1 MSALAEYWKTSV
13 GKKMVM
19 AVTGL
24 ILFAYVFV
32 HMLGNLQLY
41 AGDGGKSINEYAAF
55 LHSTRAAPLLWA
67 ARIVLAAC
75 VVLHVWAAVLLTL
88 QAWGARPVRYKKRVY
103 READYAARTMVYS
116 GPIIAA
122 FVVYHVLHLT
132 LGAGGAPYEDLH
144 AYENVIRGFSIPW
157 VSAFY
162 IVAVLLLMLHFRH
175 GLWSW
180 FQTLGWTHPAHD
192 RHRRTLANALT
203 AIVVVGD
210 LSYPIAVL
218 AGLVKLPGGAA

>member
-1 MSALAEYWKTSV
+1 MSALAAYWRSTV

-41 AGDGGKSINEYAAF
+41 AGDGGKAINEYATF

-67 ARIVLAAC
+67 ARIVLLAC
-75 VVLHVWAAVLLTL
+75 VLFHIWAAVALTI
-88 QAWGARPVRYKKRVY
+88 QAWGARPVRYFKRRY
-103 READYAARTMVYS
+103 READYAARTMIWS
-116 GPIIAA
+116 GPIIGA

-132 LGAGGAPYEDLH
+132 LGKAGLPFTDLH
-144 AYENVIRGFSIPW
+144 AYENVVNGFSVPY

-162 IVAVLLLMLHFRH
+162 SVAVVMLLLHFRH

-180 FQTLGWTHPAHD
+180 FQTVGWSHPAHD
-192 RHRRTLANALT
+192 GARRTVANLLT
-203 AIVVVGD
+203 AIVVIGD
-210 LSYPIAVL
+210 LSFPIAVFF
-218 AGLVKLPGGAA
+218 GLVQLPGGAA